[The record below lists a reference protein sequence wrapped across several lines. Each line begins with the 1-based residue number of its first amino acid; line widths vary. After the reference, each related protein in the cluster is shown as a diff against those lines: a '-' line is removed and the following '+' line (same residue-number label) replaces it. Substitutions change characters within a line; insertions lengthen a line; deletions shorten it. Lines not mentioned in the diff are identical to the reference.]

1 MHVRSIVFKYPS
13 EINAAAALMPMG
25 GNGPQSHP
33 EISEAGKREEG
44 APAEELGTESDGTDL
59 LVDEEEQV
67 HKEEE
72 QSDGDTL
79 SGDDSDSDDDELVDA
94 VAVSS
99 PVQEARARKNK
110 FDMTFGVPYGNGA
123 CRELEVSSDTP
134 FSSFLDKLS
143 HTMENPK
150 PIPKLLEDKKSW
162 KKLVEGVEVHIKTSR
177 DKNKGKGVVKPFSIQ
192 IINTSSPVGGSK
204 VSAGAGTKKG
214 KKDRKANSTEDV
226 PVEAKEKKFYREL
239 EQKYHCAEH
248 DKPCAV
254 FSEGT
259 HYHLSNNDLF
269 KWAYLIASFC
279 LTQHK
284 ATKEVLP
291 GSELKIDDAMPRQ
304 HAAKKNVPSGPS
316 AGKEPLEWV
325 QALFPIAAMAM
336 GGGMRNN
343 MYETPRPS
351 TPPPLCTAGS
361 SRPSALVFGDLP
373 SSGTKCA
380 AEMAAPS
387 IDTWLGSLDS
397 DVHGRGRHNIFYL
410 QYCSKFSEHD
420 IFNLMDMVDIEANEL
435 TKLIECPIGVA
446 NRLIKYA
453 KDDMDT
459 LTNAAKR
466 ARCGRA

>member
-1 MHVRSIVFKYPS
+1 MS
-13 EINAAAALMPMG
+13 MG

-59 LVDEEEQV
+59 SVDEEEQV
-67 HKEEE
+67 HEEEE

-79 SGDDSDSDDDELVDA
+79 SGDDSDSDSDELVDA
-94 VAVSS
+94 VPVSS

-110 FDMTFGVPYGNGA
+110 FDMTFEVPYGNGA

-143 HTMENPK
+143 RTMEVRKTLLSGIAYIPSYLPKNPK

-177 DKNKGKGVVKPFSIQ
+177 DKNRGKGVVTPFSIQ
-192 IINTSSPVGGSK
+192 IIDTSGPVGDSK
-204 VSAGAGTKKG
+204 ASAGAGTKKG
-214 KKDRKANSTEDV
+214 KKDRKADSTEEV

-254 FSEGT
+254 LSEGT
-259 HYHLSNNDLF
+259 HYHLSNNDLS

-291 GSELKIDDAMPRQ
+291 RSELKIDDAMPRQ
-304 HAAKKNVPSGPS
+304 HAAKKNVPNGPS
-316 AGKEPLEWV
+316 AGTEPPEWV

-336 GGGMRNN
+336 GGAMRNN

-351 TPPPLCTAGS
+351 TPPPLRTAGS

-373 SSGTKCA
+373 SSGTKRA

-387 IDTWLGSLDS
+387 IDAWLGSLDS

-410 QYCSKFSEHD
+410 QYCSKFSEHG
-420 IFNLMDMVDIEANEL
+420 IFDLTDMVDIEANEL

-466 ARCGRA
+466 ARRGRA